1 MPTSASPID
10 VVFSFDTT
18 GSMRTAIAQ
27 VRRVVHE
34 VTSRLFAQ
42 VPNLHVGIITH
53 GDYCDGSRVITLQD
67 LTDDQRLICDFIRT
81 APDTD
86 GGDTPECYE
95 LVLNRARS
103 LHWRSGHAKVLA
115 LIGDDVPHGSSYPQN
130 TLHLDW
136 RNELGLLKEAGVH
149 VYGVQA
155 LARSHATSFYQE
167 LAALSDGVHLELHQF
182 AAVIDLVMAICYKQ
196 VSSEAVETYEQEVKN
211 AGRLTDST
219 GAVFDVLLC
228 RPVRPIHSAPPPRSS
243 PSPRPVPR
251 STSTA
256 RGGSVR
262 VDVAAVDTTVL
273 KPVHPS
279 RFQVLAV
286 DRAVDIK
293 GFVVE
298 NGLSFKKGRGF
309 YEFTTTVEI
318 QPYKEV
324 ILLDQ
329 SSGAMYSGPGA
340 RTLLG
345 LPSDKTVKL
354 KPGSLP
360 GHVAFVQSTSVNRKL
375 LAGTRFLYEVS
386 DYAHGSEDAAGGRT
400 CPTS

>member
-81 APDTD
+81 APDTN

-115 LIGDDVPHGSSYPQN
+115 LIGDDVPHGPSYPQN
-130 TLHLDW
+130 TQHLDW

-167 LAALSDGVHLELHQF
+167 LAKLSDGVHLDLHQF
-182 AAVIDLVMAICYKQ
+182 GAIVDLIMAICYKQ
-196 VSSEAVETYEQEVKN
+196 VSSEAVEAYEQEVKN

-228 RPVRPIHSAPPPRSS
+228 RPVRPIHTSPPRSSYS
-243 PSPRPVPR
+243 PSPRPAPR
-251 STSTA
+251 SPSTA
-256 RGGSVR
+256 KGGSVR

-279 RFQVLAV
+279 RFQVLEVAE
-286 DRAVDIK
+286 ATDIK

-298 NGLSFKKGRGF
+298 NGLMFKKGRGF
-309 YEFTTTVEI
+309 YEFTTPVEV
-318 QPYKEV
+318 QSYKEV
-324 ILLDQ
+324 ILVCDT
-329 SSGAMYSGPGA
+329 SGAMYSGPAA
-340 RTLLG
+340 RALLG

-360 GHVAFVQSTSVNRKL
+360 GYTAFIQSTSVNRKL
-375 LAGTRFLYEVS
+375 LAGTKFLYELD
-386 DYAHGSEDAAGGRT
+386 DYEHGAEGAV
-400 CPTS
+400 